1 MGAEKRINKK
11 DIGNSTPFVASY
23 YKVFRVFE
31 ENKIAMENRTIAKL
45 AGITERLAREQR
57 RLLLDRGIITRIKC
71 RCGNYPMY
79 HLTEYNIKSKNRS
92 LKQLSLPD
100 KRILNE
106 DAVIGAFKKYKKGI
120 TNDEVARVTGVK
132 PRRVREETQKLK
144 ARGMLKEESCECSHK
159 TPFYY
164 PTQKITKQTD
174 KRHVD
179 LRRKK

>member
-31 ENKIAMENRTIAKL
+31 ENKIAMENRTIAML
-45 AGITERLAREQR
+45 AGISERLAREQR
-57 RLLLDRGIITRIKC
+57 RLLLDRGIITRINC
-71 RCGNYPMY
+71 RCGYYPMY
-79 HLTEYNIKSKNRS
+79 HLAEYKIKSKKINF
-92 LKQLSLPD
+92 KKIPLPD
-100 KRILNE
+100 KNIRNE
-106 DAVIGAFKKYKKGI
+106 EAVINAFKKYKKGI
-120 TNDEVARVTGVK
+120 TNDEIARVTGVK

-144 ARGMLKEESCECSHK
+144 ARGMLKSELCECSHK
-159 TPFYY
+159 TPFYC
-164 PTQKITKQTD
+164 PTQKITKQID